1 MIKYYLEALKK
12 YATFSGRARRKEYWY
27 FALMNWII
35 SFCLSLPFLCSYLN
49 IIFQTVSSIDTLP
62 TEDELL
68 LATLTNMS
76 PISIV
81 LYVLAMLYQLAI
93 FIPSLALWVRRLH
106 DIGKSGKFLLL
117 ILVFF
122 IPLVNIL
129 ACIVLP
135 ILFLVWACTD
145 SQIGENKYGAD
156 PKAEERMA

>member
-12 YATFSGRARRKEYWY
+12 YATFSGRARRKEFWY

-35 SFCLSLPFLCSYLN
+35 GFCLTLPFMCSYFN
-49 IIFQTVSSIDTLP
+49 VIFQAVSGTDTLP
-62 TEDELL
+62 TEDELFL
-68 LATLTNMS
+68 TTLANMS
-76 PISIV
+76 LISII
-81 LYVLAMLYQLAI
+81 LYALVIIYQIAV
-93 FIPSLALWVRRLH
+93 FIPTLALWVRRLH

>member
-1 MIKYYLEALKK
+1 
-12 YATFSGRARRKEYWY
+12 
-27 FALMNWII
+27 
-35 SFCLSLPFLCSYLN
+35 
-49 IIFQTVSSIDTLP
+49 
-62 TEDELL
+62 
-68 LATLTNMS
+68 
-76 PISIV
+76 
-81 LYVLAMLYQLAI
+81 MLYQLAI

>member
-12 YATFSGRARRKEYWY
+12 YATVSGRARRKEYWY

>member
-1 MIKYYLEALKK
+1 MIKYYLAALKK

>member
-1 MIKYYLEALKK
+1 MFKYYLAVLKK

-81 LYVLAMLYQLAI
+81 LYVLAMLYQIAV
-93 FIPSLALWVRRLH
+93 FIPTLALWVRRLH

-117 ILVFF
+117 ILVLF

>member
-1 MIKYYLEALKK
+1 MIKYYLAALKK

-81 LYVLAMLYQLAI
+81 LYVLAMLYRLAI

-117 ILVFF
+117 ILVLF

>member
-27 FALMNWII
+27 FTLMNWII
-35 SFCLSLPFLCSYLN
+35 GFCLTLPFMCSYFN
-49 IIFQTVSSIDTLP
+49 VIFQAVSSTDTLP
-62 TEDELL
+62 TEDELFL
-68 LATLTNMS
+68 TTLANMS
-76 PISIV
+76 LISII
-81 LYVLAMLYQLAI
+81 LYALVIIYQIAV
-93 FIPSLALWVRRLH
+93 FIPTLALWVRRLH

-117 ILVFF
+117 ILVLF

-129 ACIVLP
+129 ACIILP

>member
-1 MIKYYLEALKK
+1 MFKYYLAVLKK

>member
-1 MIKYYLEALKK
+1 M
-12 YATFSGRARRKEYWY
+12 S
-27 FALMNWII
+27 II
-35 SFCLSLPFLCSYLN
+35 S
-49 IIFQTVSSIDTLP
+49 II
-62 TEDELL
+62 
-68 LATLTNMS
+68 
-76 PISIV
+76 
-81 LYVLAMLYQLAI
+81 LYALVIIYQIAV
-93 FIPSLALWVRRLH
+93 FIPTLALWVRRLH

-117 ILVFF
+117 ILVLF

>member
-1 MIKYYLEALKK
+1 MIKYYVEALKK

-81 LYVLAMLYQLAI
+81 LYVLVIIYQIAV

>member
-1 MIKYYLEALKK
+1 MIKYYIEALKK

>member
-1 MIKYYLEALKK
+1 MIKYYLAALKK
-12 YATFSGRARRKEYWY
+12 YATFSGRARRKEFWY

-81 LYVLAMLYQLAI
+81 LYALAMLYQLAI

>member
-1 MIKYYLEALKK
+1 MIKYYLAALKK

-49 IIFQTVSSIDTLP
+49 IIFQTISSIDTLP

-81 LYVLAMLYQLAI
+81 LYLLAMLYQLAI